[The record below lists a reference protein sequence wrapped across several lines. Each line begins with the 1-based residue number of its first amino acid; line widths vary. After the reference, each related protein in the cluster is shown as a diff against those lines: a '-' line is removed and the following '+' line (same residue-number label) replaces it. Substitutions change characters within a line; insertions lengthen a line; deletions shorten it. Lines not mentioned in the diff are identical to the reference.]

1 MGWRRTSLLAIC
13 LGASGLLG
21 QAPQGGPTPSVNQL
35 IEQAFE
41 NNREILAARQ
51 RVEEAKGLLRQAG
64 VRPVPTVE
72 ANAGTGRPLGTQG
85 EEEYTVGYFQPIET
99 GGKRSKR
106 VAVAEKGLE
115 LAEAELAERS
125 RQIAYEI
132 KLRYVDL
139 AATQRKVAAIQSIVD
154 VNRESYRL
162 IDARVQRDDA
172 APLER
177 QLLLVELNRA
187 EAQKTA
193 TAGQAEA
200 ARLTLRQSMGVPAE
214 VIPTAG
220 LAAFPTQEVT
230 TSAEE
235 IQKKA
240 LEGRPD
246 LRVVRILESQSS
258 AELALAEAQS
268 RPDLTASAQ
277 YARRYSQFEDPI
289 RTTASGSALP
299 LKDKD
304 NILTLGISIPLQSR
318 HRNEGNIEAAVAR
331 QRAAALRRQHL
342 EITIPLE
349 AQAAWRRYQAAK
361 SAVQI
366 LSNGVVEE
374 SRRNLGVIRQA
385 YNLGQLRLLDV
396 LNEQRR
402 LLETELSFIDAEAEL
417 ARSTAELERTVGGN
431 LR

>member
-1 MGWRRTSLLAIC
+1 MWWRRTSLLAIC
-13 LGASGLLG
+13 FGASGLLG
-21 QAPQGGPTPSVNQL
+21 QAPQGGPVPSVNEL
-35 IEQAFE
+35 IRQAFE
-41 NNREILAARQ
+41 HNREILAARQ
-51 RVEEAKGLLRQAG
+51 RVEEARGLLRQAG

-72 ANAGTGRPLGTQG
+72 TNVATGRPLGTQG
-85 EEEYTVGYFQPIET
+85 EEEYSVGYFQPIET
-99 GGKRSKR
+99 GGKKSKR

-125 RQIAYEI
+125 RQLAYEI
-132 KLRYVDL
+132 KLRYVDV
-139 AATQRKVAAIQSIVD
+139 AASQRKVAAIQSIVD

-193 TAGQAEA
+193 ATGQAEA
-200 ARLTLRQSMGVPAE
+200 ARLALRQSMGVPVEAN
-214 VIPTAG
+214 PAAG
-220 LAAFPTQEVT
+220 SAAFPVQDVT
-230 TSAEE
+230 TSAQGV
-235 IQKKA
+235 QKQA
-240 LEGRPD
+240 LEARPD
-246 LRVVRILESQSS
+246 LRVLRILEAQSS
-258 AELALAEAQS
+258 AELALAEAQG

-277 YARRYSQFEDPI
+277 YARRYSRFEDPI
-289 RTTASGSALP
+289 RTTASGSALA
-299 LKDKD
+299 LKDQD
-304 NILTLGISIPLQSR
+304 DILTLGISIPLQSR
-318 HRNEGNIEAAVAR
+318 RRNEGSIEAAVAR
-331 QRAAALRRQHL
+331 QRAAGLRRQHL

-349 AQAAWRRYQAAK
+349 AEAAWRKYQAAK
-361 SAVQI
+361 SALQI
-366 LSNGVVEE
+366 LSSGVVEE
-374 SRRNLGVIRQA
+374 SRRNLAVIRQA

-417 ARSTAELERTVGGN
+417 SRSTAELERAVGGN